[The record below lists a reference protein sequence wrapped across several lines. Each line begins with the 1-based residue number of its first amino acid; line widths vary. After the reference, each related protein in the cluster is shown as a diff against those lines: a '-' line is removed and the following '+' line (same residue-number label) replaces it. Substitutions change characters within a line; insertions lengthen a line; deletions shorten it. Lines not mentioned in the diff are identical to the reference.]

1 MVDWLTSSNTER
13 ESNRQFR
20 SCVKVEVVVLGS
32 PSLIFPTVSVDL
44 MQHSTLVPRLQQV
57 NGWLIDQTSTSLQ
70 ACLAWIYLF
79 PDKSVWPW
87 LTEFSDVA
95 LNCFTPSRLTFFFA
109 RIKVFGLRWLS
120 LVVLSW
126 VVSVFFLFFLLF
138 LTDKTYKIPQGSF
151 NPLFKPNSLFS
162 AMGPRN
168 LWTVKI
174 FVKIFDGVAAAVFIL
189 LYFYLNSM

>member
-20 SCVKVEVVVLGS
+20 SCVKVEVAVLGS

-79 PDKSVWPW
+79 PDKSVWPS
-87 LTEFSDVA
+87 LIEFSGVE
-95 LNCFTPSRLTFFFA
+95 LSCFS
-109 RIKVFGLRWLS
+109 
-120 LVVLSW
+120 
-126 VVSVFFLFFLLF
+126 LFFSSFF

-189 LYFYLNSM
+189 LYFIFI